1 MSAFYVLLWTV
12 HLEMFQISYSALSK
26 NYIVHVNCK
35 TAEKHYHF
43 DNWSHKPTKVMH
55 KKTNTYFMIDKV
67 AFIQNYTDTIVQN
80 FRFARAYQ
88 AQGFEV

>member
-1 MSAFYVLLWTV
+1 
-12 HLEMFQISYSALSK
+12 
-26 NYIVHVNCK
+26 
-35 TAEKHYHF
+35 
-43 DNWSHKPTKVMH
+43 MH

-80 FRFARAYQ
+80 FRFARAHQ